1 MKDKFN
7 KTRSADRLLGEV
19 GLVLFGLLGW
29 ACEQASAS
37 AWWQRT
43 LAWLAIESIGLI
55 GWTID
60 RLAPVE
66 SSVRAQRLIPIN
78 SRTQGEAHR

>member
-7 KTRSADRLLGEV
+7 ETRSADRLLGGV
-19 GLVLFGLLGW
+19 GLVMLGLLGW
-29 ACEQASAS
+29 ACEQAPAS
-37 AWWQRT
+37 AWWKRT

-55 GWTID
+55 GRTVD

-78 SRTQGEAHR
+78 SRTHGEAHR